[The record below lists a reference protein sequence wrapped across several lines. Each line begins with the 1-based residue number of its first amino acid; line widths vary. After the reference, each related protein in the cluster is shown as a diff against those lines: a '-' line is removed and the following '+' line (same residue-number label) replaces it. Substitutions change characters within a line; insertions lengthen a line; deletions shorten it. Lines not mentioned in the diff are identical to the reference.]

1 MKPKQID
8 NVREMPT
15 TEKTTARKVWE
26 NMQYFNLALTIAGQ
40 LLVAELYLVAQ
51 GVWTLANV
59 IALVRDFVLKR
70 PAADIVRD
78 TGMLALSVSLVTLRI
93 LGIY

>member
-1 MKPKQID
+1 MTLNQID
-8 NVREMPT
+8 NVREMPIT
-15 TEKTTARKVWE
+15 KKTTARKIWE

-40 LLVAELYLVAQ
+40 LLVAELYLIAQ
-51 GVWTLANV
+51 GIWTFANV